1 MWTAVFDA
9 FKRLVIFILG
19 VCIIIE
25 GLYDDGVP
33 VKSIILGMIM
43 VGVLPLEDLLPWSRK
58 QQEAKAA
65 TQVQIIETEN
75 SLPAK
80 QER

>member
-1 MWTAVFDA
+1 MFNTFFDGL
-9 FKRLVIFILG
+9 RRMTIFILG
-19 VCIIIE
+19 VLIIVE

-58 QQEAKAA
+58 QQEAKKD
-65 TQVQIIETEN
+65 TRSSEDTV
-75 SLPAK
+75 
-80 QER
+80 R

>member
-1 MWTAVFDA
+1 MFTAIFDA
-9 FKRLVIFILG
+9 LRRITIFVLG
-19 VCIIIE
+19 VAIIIE

-58 QQEAKAA
+58 QQEAKSGRSADN
-65 TQVQIIETEN
+65 E
-75 SLPAK
+75 
-80 QER
+80 

>member
-1 MWTAVFDA
+1 MWTNFFDA
-9 FKRLVIFILG
+9 IRRMVIFILG
-19 VCIIIE
+19 VCIIVE

-58 QQEAKAA
+58 QQEAKNNTARRGQRQQDE
-65 TQVQIIETEN
+65 QV
-75 SLPAK
+75 S
-80 QER
+80 

>member
-1 MWTAVFDA
+1 MFTAFFDA
-9 FKRLVIFILG
+9 IRRITIFTLG
-19 VCIIIE
+19 VLIIIE

-58 QQEAKAA
+58 QQEAKHR
-65 TQVQIIETEN
+65 VEKE
-75 SLPAK
+75 
-80 QER
+80 